1 MAPLFPLHRARLPRG
16 FTLVELIVVIMV
28 IGILGAVAAGRLA
41 DKGGFDSR
49 AFADQAASLV
59 RFGQKVAIAQNRD
72 VYVRI
77 NASGV
82 ALCYQSDCAM
92 GSHVVA
98 ANGSNSGSTATAAV
112 CADSSWACEAPCV
125 ACEGGHQQPVLFRC
139 ARQAVRPGRP
149 GADGGVHVFQ
159 RGRERERHA
168 GMWRAV
174 SALKRRPAMCIERQ
188 RGLTMIELIIFIVI
202 VGVAAAGMVGVIG
215 YTSTRS
221 ADPWQRKQAML
232 VAEALLEEIQLA
244 KFTYCHPSDT
254 AAETATSSVS
264 CAECRPA

>member
-82 ALCYQSDCAM
+82 ALCYQSDCAG

-112 CADSSWACEAPCV
+112 CADSSWACEAPPAGVKV
-125 ACEGGHQQPVLFRC
+125 ATNSEFYFDALGKPFAL
-139 ARQAVRPGRP
+139 
-149 GADGGVHVFQ
+149 ADV
-159 RGRERERHA
+159 A
-168 GMWRAV
+168 PTAV
-174 SALKRRPAMCIERQ
+174 STFSSVAVNVSAA
-188 RGLTMIELIIFIVI
+188 
-202 VGVAAAGMVGVIG
+202 GVA
-215 YTSTRS
+215 RS
-221 ADPWQRKQAML
+221 FSI
-232 VAEALLEEIQLA
+232 E
-244 KFTYCHPSDT
+244 
-254 AAETATSSVS
+254 AETGYVH
-264 CAECRPA
+264 

>member
-82 ALCYQSDCAM
+82 ALCYQSDCAAWAAM
-92 GSHVVA
+92 SWPPTGPTVA
-98 ANGSNSGSTATAAV
+98 APPPRRSVPTAAGP
-112 CADSSWACEAPCV
+112 ARRRHAWR
-125 ACEGGHQQPVLFRC
+125 EGGHQQPVLFRC

-159 RGRERERHA
+159 RGRERERRHVA
-168 GMWRAV
+168 R
-174 SALKRRPAMCIERQ
+174 SFSIE
-188 RGLTMIELIIFIVI
+188 
-202 VGVAAAGMVGVIG
+202 
-215 YTSTRS
+215 
-221 ADPWQRKQAML
+221 
-232 VAEALLEEIQLA
+232 
-244 KFTYCHPSDT
+244 
-254 AAETATSSVS
+254 AETGYVH
-264 CAECRPA
+264 